1 MSGRKN
7 NGSGYLPVVFFGSFF
22 LAAVAG
28 LSSELLMR
36 HTSLIAAFILLL
48 AVIGIGVVFDIVGIA
63 ATAATEAPH
72 HARAAN
78 RVFGARQA
86 VYLVRNADKVANFTN
101 DIVGDIAGT
110 LSGVMVATIML
121 DIVLYYPSLQ
131 AHEIWLNT
139 GMLAL
144 VASLNITGKA
154 MGKTFAINEAN
165 HIIGVVGGLLASLE
179 KVTGQ
184 SFTQRK
190 KRGGRKN
197 GAARKDQ

>member
-1 MSGRKN
+1 MAGRKR
-7 NGSGYLPVVFFGSFF
+7 NGRGYLPVVFLGSFL
-22 LAAVAG
+22 LAAVVG
-28 LSSELLMR
+28 FSSELLMR
-36 HTSLIAAFILLL
+36 HTSTTIAFFLLL
-48 AVIGIGVVFDIVGIA
+48 AVIGIGVIFDIVGIA

-72 HARAAN
+72 HARASN

-121 DIVLYYPSLQ
+121 DIMWHYPFLQ
-131 AHEIWLNT
+131 IHEIWLNT

-154 MGKTFAINEAN
+154 IGKTFAINEAN
-165 HIIGVVGGLLASLE
+165 QIIGVVGGLLASLE

-197 GAARKDQ
+197 GSA